1 MKKTTSKNIII
12 KLFKI
17 NDKEK
22 ILEVANG
29 RMNRGTKTRMTANF
43 PLGGKKSKQDS
54 RESSLKRRAEV
65 WGMES
70 QMTRHSPRAWH
81 YGVLGPI
88 GYKYSVRGRY
98 LRARGSLRA
107 HFWSITF
114 KASLHRRMLHSES
127 LWFRDFSPDKK
138 SLFHSN
144 ASGHL
149 LAPGDH

>member
-43 PLGGKKSKQDS
+43 PLGEKKSKQDS

-65 WGMES
+65 
-70 QMTRHSPRAWH
+70 
-81 YGVLGPI
+81 
-88 GYKYSVRGRY
+88 
-98 LRARGSLRA
+98 
-107 HFWSITF
+107 
-114 KASLHRRMLHSES
+114 
-127 LWFRDFSPDKK
+127 
-138 SLFHSN
+138 
-144 ASGHL
+144 
-149 LAPGDH
+149 

>member
-29 RMNRGTKTRMTANF
+29 RMNRGTKTMMTANF

-65 WGMES
+65 
-70 QMTRHSPRAWH
+70 
-81 YGVLGPI
+81 
-88 GYKYSVRGRY
+88 
-98 LRARGSLRA
+98 
-107 HFWSITF
+107 
-114 KASLHRRMLHSES
+114 
-127 LWFRDFSPDKK
+127 
-138 SLFHSN
+138 
-144 ASGHL
+144 
-149 LAPGDH
+149 